1 MDLNDFDTSYASENG
16 VKFTL
21 LNPKTYEPTDIIF
34 TLSGMD
40 CSKYRNQKKLITNK
54 RMNKMVRKKEVD
66 VSETEKEDI
75 DLLANC
81 TLGWSGI
88 LEGEKQIKFS
98 VENAKDLYTKHPWIF
113 EQVNEFIG
121 NRSNF
126 FSSV

>member
-98 VENAKDLYTKHPWIF
+98 VENAKDLYTKHRWIF

-121 NRSNF
+121 NRANF
-126 FSSV
+126 FSTV